1 MSFAS
6 EFKEF
11 AIKGSVIDLAVGVV
25 IGVALGK
32 IVASL
37 VDNIIMPVVG
47 LFMGGVNFSTLAL
60 TIGTSPKGEPV
71 LLNYGAFIQ
80 AIFDFT
86 IIALVIFVAIKGINT
101 LKKPASK
108 AVSPPP
114 RQEILLEEIRT
125 LLANR

>member
-80 AIFDFT
+80 SIFDFT

-101 LKKPASK
+101 LKKPVPK